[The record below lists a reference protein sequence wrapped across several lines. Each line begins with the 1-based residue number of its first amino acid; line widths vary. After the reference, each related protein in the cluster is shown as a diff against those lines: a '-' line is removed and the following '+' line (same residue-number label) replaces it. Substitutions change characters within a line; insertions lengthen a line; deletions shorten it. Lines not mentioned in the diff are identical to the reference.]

1 MVGVPAGGRIDA
13 HRHPQHRP
21 STLHRSL
28 ESTTMTTLDVR
39 DLSVEVGGKTVVQ
52 DLSFTLRAGDKMG
65 VVGRNG
71 AGKTSLL
78 KVLAGEDLPLAGT
91 VTHVGALG
99 YLRQDPRQHRAHDDI
114 TGLEHILAARDLVDL
129 GRRLEKARIQ
139 LEESHA
145 ERNVARFARLEEE
158 YRELGGYA
166 AGSEARTITAGLG
179 LAQDRLALPVRA
191 LSGGERRR
199 LELARILFGGSDLLM
214 LDEPTNHLDA
224 DAKVWLMKFLGSYQG
239 ALMVVSHD
247 LKLLDA
253 SITRILHL
261 DRDQVVEYRG
271 TYSQYREARKQDEIR
286 RRSIA
291 QRQDQEIRRL
301 KTLADSMR
309 GQTAKRA
316 RKAKTLDTR
325 VDKLRARKIEGPARE
340 KRVTFRF
347 PEPPH
352 SGKVL
357 LVADGLSKSYGGPPV
372 FEGVSFDVGRGERL
386 LIMGLNGAGK
396 TSLLRI
402 FAGESDADSGSFRL
416 GHGAELGY
424 YAQEH
429 EGIRDEVSV
438 LEHLRA
444 ESPAED
450 QQLRSLLGMFRL
462 TGEMAFQDAGTLSG
476 GEKTK
481 LALAQLVAGR
491 KNLLLLDE
499 PTNNL
504 DPPSR
509 TAIAEALAGWPGTM
523 VLVSH
528 DIEFVEALA
537 PHRVL
542 MMPDGTLDFWSDDL
556 LDLVALA

>member
-1 MVGVPAGGRIDA
+1 
-13 HRHPQHRP
+13 
-21 STLHRSL
+21 
-28 ESTTMTTLDVR
+28 
-39 DLSVEVGGKTVVQ
+39 
-52 DLSFTLRAGDKMG
+52 MG
-65 VVGRNG
+65 
-71 AGKTSLL
+71 
-78 KVLAGEDLPLAGT
+78 
-91 VTHVGALG
+91 
-99 YLRQDPRQHRAHDDI
+99 
-114 TGLEHILAARDLVDL
+114 
-129 GRRLEKARIQ
+129 
-139 LEESHA
+139 
-145 ERNVARFARLEEE
+145 
-158 YRELGGYA
+158 
-166 AGSEARTITAGLG
+166 
-179 LAQDRLALPVRA
+179 A

-224 DAKVWLMKFLGSYQG
+224 DAKFWLMKFLASYKG

-247 LKLLDA
+247 IGLLDT

-261 DRDQVVEYRG
+261 DRDGVVEYKG
-271 TYSQYREARKQDEIR
+271 TYSQYREARRQDEER
-286 RRSIA
+286 LTALAS
-291 QRQDQEIRRL
+291 RQEAEIKRL

-325 VDKLRARKIEGPARE
+325 AAKLAERKVEGPTKER
-340 KRVTFRF
+340 KVTFRF

-352 SGKVL
+352 CGKTVL
-357 LVADGLSKSYGGPPV
+357 TTEGLAKSYGGPPV
-372 FEGVSFDVGRGERL
+372 FEDVTFSVARGDRL

-402 FAGESDADSGSFRL
+402 LTEQTDADAGTFRF
-416 GHGAELGY
+416 GHGVVPGY

-429 EGIRDEVSV
+429 EGITDGVDV
-438 LEHLRA
+438 LTHMRA

-450 QQLRSLLGMFRL
+450 QQLRSLLGMFGL
-462 TGEMAFQDAGTLSG
+462 SGAIAFQDAGTLSG

-509 TAIAEALAGWPGTM
+509 TAIAEALQDWPGAM
-523 VLVSH
+523 VIVSH
-528 DIEFVEALA
+528 DTEFVEALA
-537 PHRVL
+537 PERVL
-542 MMPDGTLDFWSDDL
+542 LMPDGTLDYWDEDL

>member
-1 MVGVPAGGRIDA
+1 M
-13 HRHPQHRP
+13 
-21 STLHRSL
+21 STLEVHDL
-28 ESTTMTTLDVR
+28 E
-39 DLSVEVGGKTVVQ
+39 VEAGGKTVVEH
-52 DLSFTLRAGDKMG
+52 LTFSLRAGDKMG

-71 AGKTSLL
+71 AGKTSTL
-78 KVLAGEDLPLAGT
+78 KVLAGEAPAGGGT
-91 VTHVGALG
+91 AIHRGALG
-99 YLRQDPRQHRAHDDI
+99 YLRQDPRQHREDDLVK
-114 TGLEHILAARDLVDL
+114 GLEYILAARDLVEMA
-129 GRRLEKARIQ
+129 RRVEKARIA
-139 LEESHA
+139 LEESHDD
-145 ERNVARFARLEEE
+145 RNVARFARAEEA
-158 YRELGGYA
+158 YRDTGGYQA
-166 AGSEARTITAGLG
+166 ESEARTITAGLG
-179 LAQDRLALPVRA
+179 LANDRLALPVGA

-224 DAKVWLMKFLGSYQG
+224 DAKFWLMKFLASYKG

-247 LKLLDA
+247 IGLLDT

-261 DRDQVVEYRG
+261 DRDGVLEYKG
-271 TYSQYREARKQDEIR
+271 TYSQYREARRQDEER
-286 RRSIA
+286 LTALAS
-291 QRQDQEIRRL
+291 RQEAEIKRL

-325 VDKLRARKIEGPARE
+325 AAKLAERKVEGPTKERTV
-340 KRVTFRF
+340 KFRF

-352 SGKVL
+352 CGKTVL
-357 LVADGLSKSYGGPPV
+357 TTEGLAKSYGGPPV
-372 FEGVSFDVGRGERL
+372 FEDVTFSVARGDRL

-402 FAGESDADSGSFRL
+402 LTEQTDADAGTFRF
-416 GHGAELGY
+416 GHGVVPGY

-429 EGIRDEVSV
+429 EGITDGVDV
-438 LEHLRA
+438 LTHMRA

-450 QQLRSLLGMFRL
+450 QQLRSLLGMFGL
-462 TGEMAFQDAGTLSG
+462 SGAIAFQDAGTLSG

-509 TAIAEALAGWPGTM
+509 TAIAEALQDWPGAM
-523 VLVSH
+523 VIVSH
-528 DIEFVEALA
+528 DTEFVEALA
-537 PHRVL
+537 PERVL
-542 MMPDGTLDFWSDDL
+542 LMPDGTLDYWDEDL

>member
-1 MVGVPAGGRIDA
+1 M
-13 HRHPQHRP
+13 
-21 STLHRSL
+21 STLEVHDL
-28 ESTTMTTLDVR
+28 E
-39 DLSVEVGGKTVVQ
+39 VEAGGKTVVEH
-52 DLSFTLRAGDKMG
+52 LSFSLRAGEKMG

-71 AGKTSLL
+71 AGKTSTL
-78 KVLAGEDLPLAGT
+78 KVLAGEAPAGGGT
-91 VTHVGALG
+91 AIHRGALG
-99 YLRQDPRQHRAHDDI
+99 YLRQDPRQHREDDLVK
-114 TGLEHILAARDLVDL
+114 GLEYILAARDLVEMA
-129 GRRLEKARIQ
+129 RRVEKARIA
-139 LEESHA
+139 LEESHDD
-145 ERNVARFARLEEE
+145 RNVARFARAEEA
-158 YRELGGYA
+158 YRDTGGYQA
-166 AGSEARTITAGLG
+166 ESEARTITAGLG
-179 LAQDRLALPVRA
+179 LANDRLALPVGA

-224 DAKVWLMKFLGSYQG
+224 DAKFWLMKFLASYKG

-247 LKLLDA
+247 IGLLDT

-261 DRDQVVEYRG
+261 DRDGVVEYKG
-271 TYSQYREARKQDEIR
+271 TYSQYREARRQDEER
-286 RRSIA
+286 LTALAS
-291 QRQDQEIRRL
+291 RQEAEIKRL

-325 VDKLRARKIEGPARE
+325 AAKLAERKVEGPTKERTV
-340 KRVTFRF
+340 KFRF

-352 SGKVL
+352 CGKTVL
-357 LVADGLSKSYGGPPV
+357 TTEGLAKSYGGPPV
-372 FEGVSFDVGRGERL
+372 FEDVTFSVARGDRL

-402 FAGESDADSGSFRL
+402 LTEQTDADAGTFRF
-416 GHGAELGY
+416 GHGVVPGY

-429 EGIRDEVSV
+429 EGITDGVDV
-438 LEHLRA
+438 LTHMRA

-450 QQLRSLLGMFRL
+450 QQLRSLLGMFGL
-462 TGEMAFQDAGTLSG
+462 SGAIAFQDAGTLSG

-509 TAIAEALAGWPGTM
+509 TAIAEALQDWPGAM
-523 VLVSH
+523 VIVSH
-528 DIEFVEALA
+528 DTEFVEALA
-537 PHRVL
+537 PERVL
-542 MMPDGTLDFWSDDL
+542 LMPDGTLDYWDEDL

>member
-1 MVGVPAGGRIDA
+1 M
-13 HRHPQHRP
+13 
-21 STLHRSL
+21 STLEVHDL
-28 ESTTMTTLDVR
+28 E
-39 DLSVEVGGKTVVQ
+39 VEAGGKTVVEH
-52 DLSFTLRAGDKMG
+52 LTFSLRAGDKMG

-71 AGKTSLL
+71 AGKTSTL
-78 KVLAGEDLPLAGT
+78 KVLAGEAPAGGGT
-91 VTHVGALG
+91 AIHRGALG
-99 YLRQDPRQHRAHDDI
+99 YLRQDPRQHREDDLVK
-114 TGLEHILAARDLVDL
+114 GLEYILAARDLVEMA
-129 GRRLEKARIQ
+129 RRVEKARIA
-139 LEESHA
+139 LEESHDD
-145 ERNVARFARLEEE
+145 RNVARFARAEEA
-158 YRELGGYA
+158 YRDTGGYQA
-166 AGSEARTITAGLG
+166 ESEARTITAGLG
-179 LAQDRLALPVRA
+179 LANDRLALPVGA

-224 DAKVWLMKFLGSYQG
+224 DAKFWLMKFLASYKG

-247 LKLLDA
+247 IGLLDT

-261 DRDQVVEYRG
+261 DRDGVVEYKG
-271 TYSQYREARKQDEIR
+271 TYSQYREARRQDEER
-286 RRSIA
+286 LTALAS
-291 QRQDQEIRRL
+291 RQEAEIKRL

-325 VDKLRARKIEGPARE
+325 AAKLAERKVEGPTKERTV
-340 KRVTFRF
+340 KFRF

-352 SGKVL
+352 CGKTVL
-357 LVADGLSKSYGGPPV
+357 TTEGLAKSYGGPPV
-372 FEGVSFDVGRGERL
+372 FDDVTFSVARGDRL

-402 FAGESDADSGSFRL
+402 LTEQTDADAGTFRF
-416 GHGAELGY
+416 GHGVVPGY

-429 EGIRDEVSV
+429 EGITDGVDV
-438 LEHLRA
+438 LTHMRA

-450 QQLRSLLGMFRL
+450 QQLRSLLGMFGL
-462 TGEMAFQDAGTLSG
+462 SGAIAFQDAGTLSG

-509 TAIAEALAGWPGTM
+509 TAIAEALQDWPGAM
-523 VLVSH
+523 VIVSH
-528 DIEFVEALA
+528 DTEFVEALA
-537 PHRVL
+537 PERVL
-542 MMPDGTLDFWSDDL
+542 LMPDGTLDYWDEDL